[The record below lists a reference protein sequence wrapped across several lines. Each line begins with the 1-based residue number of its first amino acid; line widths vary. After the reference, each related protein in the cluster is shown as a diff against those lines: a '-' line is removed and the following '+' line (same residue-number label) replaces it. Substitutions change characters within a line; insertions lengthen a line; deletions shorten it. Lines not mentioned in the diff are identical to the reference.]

1 MISFI
6 LNYLLNWYYA
16 IFVISDSLINN
27 TTYCVFG
34 IFSAKA
40 VGDICRSLSFIATL
54 YFVTINSSQMF
65 PLPFTWIFRDLSKF
79 IFEPMCVKVFRD
91 YLKAKEKSKSEFLDE
106 IMTIYLN
113 PKDYKNKSIIAPSSV
128 GTGGVDITNESTTRQ
143 LFMEYINQLQP
154 SFMRFKQTVAYKA
167 LYLRVKEFEAISEK
181 AYQ

>member
-1 MISFI
+1 M
-6 LNYLLNWYYA
+6 
-16 IFVISDSLINN
+16 FVISDSIINN

-34 IFSAKA
+34 IFSPKA
-40 VGDICRSLSFIATL
+40 VGDIGRSLSFIATL

-106 IMTIYLN
+106 IMAIYLN
-113 PKDYKNKSIIAPSSV
+113 PRDYKHKKKSIISPNSI
-128 GTGGVDITNESTTRQ
+128 GTAGVDITNESTTRQ
-143 LFMEYINQLQP
+143 VFMEYINQLQP